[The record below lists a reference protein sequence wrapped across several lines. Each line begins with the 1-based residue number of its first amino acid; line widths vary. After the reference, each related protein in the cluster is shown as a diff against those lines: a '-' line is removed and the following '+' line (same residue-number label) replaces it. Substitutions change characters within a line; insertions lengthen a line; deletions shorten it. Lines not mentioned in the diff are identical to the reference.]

1 MCPAVS
7 NVVLRLALLFGM
19 QLALSLVINLLIVKQ
34 GYIYAAS
41 GALAILGVIMFTILV
56 VWALRGNRVIKD
68 FKFLGERSQEE
79 EFALR
84 TLVVSDK
91 ELLAFAMLRNMRRP

>member
-7 NVVLRLALLFGM
+7 NVVLRLALLFSM
-19 QLALSLVINLLIVKQ
+19 QLALSLVINLLIVNRQ

-41 GALAILGVIMFTILV
+41 GTLVILGAIMFTILT

-68 FKFLGERSQEE
+68 FKFLGERSQDE
-79 EFALR
+79 EFALH
-84 TLVVSDK
+84 TFVV
-91 ELLAFAMLRNMRRP
+91 